1 MSYSKI
7 QSVLCC
13 IRCWLSFDWAMP
25 ECTFGLEKLLHN
37 ALFPVA
43 SWKLGLPLSFTFS
56 ELYTAGEL
64 SLNQKPVMVRPSVLF
79 VFIFFSIPGPQTQS
93 SDTWLSFI
101 WLSNTISSFASW
113 LYTGQ
118 KQEHFSSLTPLCISL
133 ENICLLFYF

>member
-1 MSYSKI
+1 
-7 QSVLCC
+7 
-13 IRCWLSFDWAMP
+13 MP

-79 VFIFFSIPGPQTQS
+79 VFIFFLFQVHKLNPVTHGFHLYGYQILFLHLLPGCTQGRS
-93 SDTWLSFI
+93 
-101 WLSNTISSFASW
+101 
-113 LYTGQ
+113 
-118 KQEHFSSLTPLCISL
+118 K
-133 ENICLLFYF
+133 NIFLP